1 MTFDWPGCIALLA
14 LMVCRE
20 RLLLNPRQGNLT
32 KINAAP
38 QVTCDRVSEIYIPD
52 IHIVEAASRSTPSAP
67 YRLYVRRAS
76 RITASASRTVHLY
89 TGRLNASTT
98 PGRPQLILTYI
109 LNTHTALLLNYR
121 PGGCVPNA
129 NSYIDINIIK
139 NGGRLKGEGKTPRTS
154 KNTKAS
160 DENLR
165 DREKG

>member
-1 MTFDWPGCIALLA
+1 MTFDWPGCTALLA

-32 KINAAP
+32 KIKAAP
-38 QVTCDRVSEIYIPD
+38 QVTCDRVSEIPD
-52 IHIVEAASRSTPSAP
+52 IAEAASTPSAP
-67 YRLYVRRAS
+67 YTLYVRRAS

-89 TGRLNASTT
+89 TGRLNASTA

-129 NSYIDINIIK
+129 NSYININIIK

-154 KNTKAS
+154 KNTSQRRKPQGPG
-160 DENLR
+160 
-165 DREKG
+165 KGPEEAKN